1 MSGLAPSI
9 TPPHH
14 TRLTSEAPSAWPA
27 DAARLFDKALTAI
40 DPEASPEQVRGE
52 IVRAGKTVLAT
63 ARDQARSILET
74 QGGMACAQSLS
85 LAQDAL
91 IRSLYRFVTTRL
103 YPAANPSAGEKIA
116 ICAVGG
122 YGRGTLAPGS
132 DIDILFLLAHST
144 PWAESVAE
152 AMLYPL
158 WDLGLKVGHATRTID
173 ECLKAAA
180 GDLTIRTALLEIRL
194 IEGDKALFDEFET
207 RFDKDVIANSAA
219 EFVQAKLHER
229 EQRIERAG
237 SSRYLVEPN
246 VKEGKG
252 GLRDLQT
259 LFWIAR
265 YVYRVKSR
273 EELVP
278 VGLFTRRELLLF
290 LRCEEFLWRVRCH
303 MHFATG
309 RAEERLSFEMQ
320 RVLASRLRYRPGS
333 ALSPVERFMKH
344 YFLVAKDVGDLTA
357 IVAAALEVKES
368 RPAALFSRL
377 IGKFRRRR
385 KIAGSRDFL
394 NDNGRITI
402 ADDDVFNRDPVNFI
416 RLFWFAD
423 KHQLDIHPDTSRLI
437 TLSLGSIDNR
447 LRENKEAN
455 RLFLDVLA
463 SQADPEPT
471 LRKMHTTGVLGRFIP
486 DFARINAMM
495 QFSMYHHYTVD
506 EHTLRAVGIMS
517 SIEAG
522 KKKARFPL
530 ASEIFAGITNRTALY
545 VALFLHDI
553 GKGREEAHEIVGAR
567 IARDLCPRLGLTP
580 AETETVSWLVENH
593 LVMSQTSQTR
603 DVSDPR
609 TIATFARTVQTME
622 RLKLLLILT
631 VCDIHAVG
639 PGVWN
644 GWKGQLLRALYWETE
659 SVLAGGHTA
668 SERDARV
675 QAAKEALRAAL
686 PDWSDEAFTAYAQ
699 RHNVGYWSKVDLNRQ
714 IRHAQM
720 LAKVET
726 TGERFH
732 TELSTSAFQG
742 VTEVTVLA
750 LDHPRLLAIVT
761 GACAAAGANIAEAQ
775 IFTTSDGMAL
785 DSIFISRAFERDE
798 DELRR
803 ADRVAGHIVRALKGE
818 IRLPDVVAS
827 RVAQKKASTTF
838 TVAPDVTIDNR
849 LSAKNTVI
857 EVTGLDRPGLLYELT
872 TAIGK
877 LNLNIASARI
887 TTYGEKAVD
896 VFYVTD
902 LMGGK
907 IDQATRQAA
916 ITAQLL
922 AVLEPPA
929 STEQGS

>member
-1 MSGLAPSI
+1 MSGMTPSTVPPTRTKLIKDAPS
-9 TPPHH
+9 
-14 TRLTSEAPSAWPA
+14 LWPA
-27 DAARLFDKALTAI
+27 DAGRLFDQALQDI
-40 DPEASPEQVRGE
+40 DPGAAPEQIRLE

-74 QGGMACAQSLS
+74 QGGIACAQVLS
-85 LAQDAL
+85 AAQDAL
-91 IRSLYRFVTTRL
+91 IRSLYAFVTTRL
-103 YPAANPSAGEKIA
+103 YPAPNPSTGEKIA

-132 DIDILFLLAHST
+132 DIDILFLWAHAT

-173 ECLKAAA
+173 ECLKASI

-194 IEGDKALFDEFET
+194 ITGDAGLFEDFDR
-207 RFDKDVIANSAA
+207 RFDKEVIANSAA
-219 EFVQAKLHER
+219 DFVQAKLQER

-278 VGLFTRRELLLF
+278 VGLFTHRELMLF

-320 RVLASRLRYRPGS
+320 RVLADRLRYRGGG

-344 YFLVAKDVGDLTA
+344 YFLVAKDVGDLAA

-368 RPAALFSRL
+368 RPTALFHRL

-385 KIAGSRDFL
+385 TIAGSRDFL
-394 NDNGRITI
+394 NDNGRITVS
-402 ADDDVFNRDPVNFI
+402 DDDVFKNDPVNFI

-437 TLSLGSIDNR
+437 TLSLGHIDNR

-455 RLFLDVLA
+455 RLFLDII
-463 SQADPEPT
+463 SSRNDPESA

-506 EHTLRAVGIMS
+506 EHTLRAIGVLA

-522 KKKARFPL
+522 QEKTRFPL
-530 ASEIFAGITNRTALY
+530 ASEIFSGITNRTALY

-553 GKGREEAHEIVGAR
+553 GKGREEAHELVGAR
-567 IARDLCPRLGLTP
+567 IARQLCPRLGFTP
-580 AETETVSWLVENH
+580 AETETVSWLVEKH

-609 TIATFARTVQTME
+609 TIATFASTVQTME

-659 SVLAGGHTA
+659 NVLAGGHTA

-675 QAAKEALRAAL
+675 QAAKDALRASL
-686 PDWSDEAFTAYAQ
+686 PDWSDERFTAYAQ
-699 RHNVGYWSKVDLNRQ
+699 RHNVGYWTKVDLPRQ

-720 LAKVET
+720 LAKVDE

-732 TELSTSAFQG
+732 TEISTSAFQG
-742 VTEVTVLA
+742 VTEVTLLA
-750 LDHPRLLAIVT
+750 LDHPRLLAIAT

-803 ADRVAGHIVRALKGE
+803 ANRVAGHIVKALKGE

-827 RVAQKKASTTF
+827 RAAQKKASATF
-838 TVAPDVTIDNR
+838 SVVPDVTIDNR
-849 LSAKNTVI
+849 LSAKFTVI
-857 EVTGLDRPGLLYELT
+857 EVTGLDRAGLLYELT

-896 VFYVTD
+896 VFYVSD

-907 IDQATRQAA
+907 VDQPARQAA
-916 ITAQLL
+916 ITRDLL
-922 AVLEPPA
+922 KVLEPPEA
-929 STEQGS
+929 G